1 MRTLL
6 ITCLVAIMPVVAVA
20 QSDRTCIAYMEA
32 DAEYGRVESETRESL
47 RQGIGREYN
56 DLLKAAFSEDE
67 LFVLQFVSEFE
78 KGLILQDM
86 LDRLTHAKR
95 QPILNILNQMKTI
108 MDNAIENATVIREMA
123 YTDAYD
129 GPTSSIESVMADL
142 ISKDRVRCQYR
153 F

>member
-20 QSDRTCIAYMEA
+20 QSDQTCIAYMEA
-32 DAEYGRVESETRESL
+32 DAEYDRVESETREGI

-86 LDRLTHAKR
+86 LDRLTHEKR
-95 QPILNILNQMKTI
+95 QPILNILNQMKAT
-108 MDNAIENATVIREMA
+108 MDNAIENAIAIRDMA

-129 GPTSSIESVMADL
+129 GPTSSIENVMADL